1 MKKTIILAAVVV
13 VLAAEF
19 AFAGRTHQE
28 GLVSQTTGT
37 TINEQAPGSRVQAAT
52 AANADSAPD
61 PDPATL
67 PVDSV
72 QAQIGTAADV
82 LTIEVAKQRAN
93 GKLIVYATSSDPKVK
108 LSITAQIIDL
118 PAPIDLGAMSKTDP
132 TGNEFFII
140 KKNLPPKGH
149 IGALERTNAKIRTV
163 RECLRRR

>member
-37 TINEQAPGSRVQAAT
+37 TINEQALGSRVQAAT
-52 AANADSAPD
+52 AANADSAPA

-67 PVDSV
+67 PVDPA
-72 QAQIGTAADV
+72 QAEIGTAADV

-93 GKLIVYATSSDPKVK
+93 GKLIVYATSSDPKVT

-118 PAPIDLGAMSKTDP
+118 PAPIDLGDMSKTTRSRTISSP
-132 TGNEFFII
+132 S
-140 KKNLPPKGH
+140 
-149 IGALERTNAKIRTV
+149 GA
-163 RECLRRR
+163 